1 MSEKLIFDYY
11 YGKEADQFTFYRI
24 PKMLIKDKRFSGLSS
39 DAKILYGLM
48 LDRMSLSIM
57 NEWQDDEDRTYI
69 IYTIDQIS
77 EDLVCGRDK
86 AMKTLAELDAGKG
99 IGLIERVRRG
109 LGLADIIY
117 VKNFVG
123 IERIQDE
130 NEIENKEKNDEK
142 ESANPHKSTEVGKI
156 DFKRSEMST
165 SRGRKSRLQ
174 EVGKA
179 DFKKSGKQ
187 TSRSR

>member
-57 NEWQDDEDRTYI
+57 NEWQDNEDRTYI

-77 EDLVCGRDK
+77 EDLGCGRDK

-99 IGLIERVRRG
+99 IGLIEKVRRG

-142 ESANPHKSTEVGKI
+142 ESANPHKSTEVGNV
-156 DFKRSEMST
+156 DFKKSEMST

>member
-57 NEWQDDEDRTYI
+57 NEWQDNEDRTYI

-77 EDLVCGRDK
+77 EDLGCGRDK
-86 AMKTLAELDAGKG
+86 AMKTLAELDA
-99 IGLIERVRRG
+99 
-109 LGLADIIY
+109 
-117 VKNFVG
+117 VKALVLSKKL
-123 IERIQDE
+123 DE
-130 NEIENKEKNDEK
+130 DL
-142 ESANPHKSTEVGKI
+142 
-156 DFKRSEMST
+156 D
-165 SRGRKSRLQ
+165 
-174 EVGKA
+174 
-179 DFKKSGKQ
+179 
-187 TSRSR
+187 

>member
-48 LDRMSLSIM
+48 LDRMPLSIM

-77 EDLVCGRDK
+77 EDL
-86 AMKTLAELDAGKG
+86 
-99 IGLIERVRRG
+99 
-109 LGLADIIY
+109 
-117 VKNFVG
+117 
-123 IERIQDE
+123 
-130 NEIENKEKNDEK
+130 
-142 ESANPHKSTEVGKI
+142 
-156 DFKRSEMST
+156 
-165 SRGRKSRLQ
+165 
-174 EVGKA
+174 
-179 DFKKSGKQ
+179 
-187 TSRSR
+187 